1 MQSFKENLAYIIL
14 GIGVIILLFF
24 MFQLQ
29 GLIQAN
35 LLPGAAENTPV
46 TLQIQAPTVAAPTQ
60 EPPTA
65 VPPTAE
71 PPTPVP
77 PTATPTVAEPATPT
91 ATPVVVPTTGY
102 KVYGAS
108 LIGAIHVGAIDDHGY
123 NQAHHDGL
131 QQAIQQVPGIRLIE
145 ASSVPESDQVTTEI
159 DNMVQQGAKI
169 IFVQSFGY
177 LPFALKAA
185 EKYPDVIFLHP
196 GGHELRANLG
206 TYWANNFEAMYLA
219 GIAAGATSKTG
230 RLGFITGFAIPN
242 ILASVNAFQLGAQT
256 VNPNAKTALIIDSAW
271 VDPAKEEAATNALA
285 NAGVDVVTM
294 IVDSPTMVVKTA
306 EARSIYS
313 IGFHSRTLQQFAPK
327 GWLTGVDYSWG
338 NYYAQAIQEIRTGK
352 WEAAHVRGG
361 IESDMIQLAPFGP
374 AVNDATKA
382 RIAQARTDIISG
394 KLKIFHGPITDNQG
408 RERIKAGEDG
418 GLELLDTT
426 DWLVAGVTKFD
437 SVENGIDLGPL
448 PVQPAVAVTQSVT
461 TTVAVAPPPTA
472 ASAPLTQSVAS
483 VAPTVAPTEPAAP
496 TPTNAPPPTNTPL
509 PAVDYLLGYLP
520 NDQQCTMVTN
530 IIVTLMQQNFGL
542 TARAVPFPDQSAL
555 FASVANVGEPLN
567 EADIKPEDRDKWVD
581 FTACAIL
588 PDDAD
593 FIRQYSGDLEVV
605 GHTVGQADNKNWQFV
620 SNSRDIAPLKTKSAC
635 FFRLLDENLNFGDMK
650 FTEPDAAGWIA
661 NHADL
666 VQSWTRCQ

>member
-35 LLPGAAENTPV
+35 LLPGAAQPAV
-46 TLQIQAPTVAAPTQ
+46 TLQIQTPAAAPTQ
-60 EPPTA
+60 
-65 VPPTAE
+65 E

-77 PTATPTVAEPATPT
+77 PTATPEPPTPVPPTDTPAAAPAVIPT
-91 ATPVVVPTTGY
+91 AGY
-102 KVYGAS
+102 KVYGSS
-108 LIGAIHVGAIDDHGY
+108 LIGAIHVGTIDDHGY

-131 QQAIQQVPGIRLIE
+131 QQAIQQVPGVRLVE
-145 ASSVPESDQVTTEI
+145 ASNVPESDQVTTEI

-242 ILASVNAFQLGAQT
+242 ILASVNAFELGAQT
-256 VNPNAKTALIIDSAW
+256 VNPNAKTALIINSAW

-294 IVDSPTMVVKTA
+294 IVDSPTTVVKTA
-306 EARSIYS
+306 EARGIYS

-327 GWLTGVDYSWG
+327 GWLTGVDYSWS

-374 AVNDATKA
+374 AVSDPTKT
-382 RIAQARTDIISG
+382 RINQARGDIISG

-437 SVENGIDLGPL
+437 SVEKGIDLGPL

-461 TTVAVAPPPTA
+461 ATA
-472 ASAPLTQSVAS
+472 AAAPTQAPVSAPVTQSVAS
-483 VAPTVAPTEPAAP
+483 VAPTVAPTQAL
-496 TPTNAPPPTNTPL
+496 PPTNTPL
-509 PAVDYLLGYLP
+509 PDVDFLLGYLP

-530 IIVTLMQQNFGL
+530 ILATLMQQNFGL
-542 TARAVPFPDQSAL
+542 TTRAVPFPDRAAL

-567 EADIKPEDRDKWVD
+567 EADIKPEDRAKWVD

-605 GHTVGQADNKNWQFV
+605 GHTLAQADNKNWQFV
-620 SNSRDIAPLKTKSAC
+620 SNSRDVAPLKAKSAC
-635 FFRLLDENLNFGDMK
+635 FFRLLEENLNFGDLK

>member
-1 MQSFKENLAYIIL
+1 MQSFRENLAYIIL
-14 GIGVIILLFF
+14 GIGVVILLFF

-35 LLPGAAENTPV
+35 LLPGSANPPV
-46 TLQIQAPTVAAPTQ
+46 TVQIQTPTTA
-60 EPPTA
+60 PPT
-65 VPPTAE
+65 PE

-77 PTATPTVAEPATPT
+77 PTPEPTQPPPT
-91 ATPVVVPTTGY
+91 ATPAAAAASAATPAAAPTAGY
-102 KVYGAS
+102 KVYGSS

-131 QQAIQQVPGIRLIE
+131 QQAIEQVPGIRLLE
-145 ASSVPESDQVTTEI
+145 SSNVPESDQVTTEI

-196 GGHELRANLG
+196 GGHELRPNLG

-219 GIAAGATSKTG
+219 GIAAGATTKTG
-230 RLGFITGFAIPN
+230 RMGFITGFAIPN
-242 ILASVNAFQLGAQT
+242 ILASVNAFELGAQT

-271 VDPAKEEAATNALA
+271 VDPGKEEAATNALA

-294 IVDSPTMVVKTA
+294 IVDSPTTVVKTA
-306 EARSIYS
+306 EARGIYV

-374 AVNDATKA
+374 AVSDATKA
-382 RIAQARTDIISG
+382 RVNQARGDIISG

-408 RERIKAGEDG
+408 RERIKPGEDG

-437 SVENGIDLGPL
+437 SVANGIDLGP
-448 PVQPAVAVTQSVT
+448 VPAQAAT
-461 TTVAVAPPPTA
+461 T
-472 ASAPLTQSVAS
+472 LTQSVA
-483 VAPTVAPTEPAAP
+483 AQPAAAAP
-496 TPTNAPPPTNTPL
+496 TTAAQTTGVLTQTAALPTQAAPVAAAPATPTAAPLPPTNTPL
-509 PAVDYLLGYLP
+509 PEVDFLLGYLA
-520 NDQQCTMVTN
+520 NDQQCKMVTN
-530 IIVTLMQQNFGL
+530 IIATLMQQNFGM
-542 TARAVPFPDQSAL
+542 TTRAVPFADRAAL
-555 FASVANVGEPLN
+555 FASVANAGEPLN

-581 FTACAIL
+581 FTPCAIL

-593 FIRQYSGDLEVV
+593 FIRQYSGDLEVI
-605 GHTVGQADNKNWQFV
+605 GHTLGQADNKNWQFV
-620 SNSRDIAPLKTKSAC
+620 ANSRDVTPLKTKSAC
-635 FFRLLDENLNFGDMK
+635 FFRLLEENLNFGDLK
-650 FTEPDAAGWIA
+650 FTEPDAAGWLA
-661 NHADL
+661 NHADQ